1 MKILYGVQGTGNGH
15 IARARALNRELNRL
29 GADIDFIFSGRNPA
43 DYFALDDF
51 PKHALYQGLR
61 LAYTAGKVDIVK
73 PGNKINYPW
82 YAVRLIHW
90 ILADTTWSF
99 RILSL

>member
-1 MKILYGVQGTGNGH
+1 MSAVLNYWRQLGENSLRGTGYWQWTYRPRSGS
-15 IARARALNRELNRL
+15 INRELNRL

-61 LAYTAGKVDIVK
+61 LATQRAK
-73 PGNKINYPW
+73 
-82 YAVRLIHW
+82 W
-90 ILADTTWSF
+90 I
-99 RILSL
+99 